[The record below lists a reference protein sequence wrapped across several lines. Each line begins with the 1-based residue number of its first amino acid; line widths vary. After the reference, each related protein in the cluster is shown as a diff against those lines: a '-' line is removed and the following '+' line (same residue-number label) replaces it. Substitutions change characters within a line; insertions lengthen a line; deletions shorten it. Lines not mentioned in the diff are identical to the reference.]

1 MYVTIVI
8 IFNQIDISENKFA
21 DFFVCVTK
29 NNNFVRLF
37 ENSKD
42 HCTDITFYDLRS
54 SMLFLVYRRN
64 GNDRRIKQKIIQ
76 PFLSLSQIACD
87 VVCDFY
93 LFLDFYFPDSE
104 FSFSAYSF
112 HFGNFSF
119 KMVAT
124 REFSFNR
131 NCDTRLF

>member
-1 MYVTIVI
+1 MYVTIII

-29 NNNFVRLF
+29 NNNFVRLLKF
-37 ENSKD
+37 QKTIAQISRFTTYVFD
-42 HCTDITFYDLRS
+42 V
-54 SMLFLVYRRN
+54 VYRRN

-93 LFLDFYFPDSE
+93 HKKRSHIEEYL
-104 FSFSAYSF
+104 
-112 HFGNFSF
+112 
-119 KMVAT
+119 M
-124 REFSFNR
+124 
-131 NCDTRLF
+131 

>member
-1 MYVTIVI
+1 MKIQKTIAQISRFTTYVFDV
-8 IFNQIDISENKFA
+8 
-21 DFFVCVTK
+21 
-29 NNNFVRLF
+29 
-37 ENSKD
+37 
-42 HCTDITFYDLRS
+42 
-54 SMLFLVYRRN
+54 VYRRN

-93 LFLDFYFPDSE
+93 LFLDFYFSDSE

-131 NCDTRLF
+131 NIDVRLFCSCSISVWASGIFGAMLASPMGTIV

>member
-1 MYVTIVI
+1 MYVTIII
-8 IFNQIDISENKFA
+8 IFNQIDMSENKFA

-54 SMLFLVYRRN
+54 PTLFLVYRRN

-93 LFLDFYFPDSE
+93 HKKRSLIEEYL
-104 FSFSAYSF
+104 
-112 HFGNFSF
+112 
-119 KMVAT
+119 M
-124 REFSFNR
+124 
-131 NCDTRLF
+131 

>member
-1 MYVTIVI
+1 MYVTIII
-8 IFNQIDISENKFA
+8 IFNQIDMSENKFA

-29 NNNFVRLF
+29 NNNFVRFF
-37 ENSKD
+37 EISKG

-54 SMLFLVYRRN
+54 PTLFLVYRRN

-93 LFLDFYFPDSE
+93 HFIRFRVGYSQNTFKWVSSVYPFLILIVIGY
-104 FSFSAYSF
+104 
-112 HFGNFSF
+112 
-119 KMVAT
+119 
-124 REFSFNR
+124 
-131 NCDTRLF
+131 

>member
-1 MYVTIVI
+1 MYVTIII
-8 IFNQIDISENKFA
+8 IFNQIDMSENKFA

-54 SMLFLVYRRN
+54 PTLFLVYRRN

-93 LFLDFYFPDSE
+93 YFIR
-104 FSFSAYSF
+104 FRWGYSQ
-112 HFGNFSF
+112 N
-119 KMVAT
+119 A
-124 REFSFNR
+124 FNWVSSVYPS
-131 NCDTRLF
+131 LKLIVIGY

>member
-1 MYVTIVI
+1 MYVTIII

-29 NNNFVRLF
+29 NNNFVRLLKF
-37 ENSKD
+37 QKTIAQISRFTTYVFD
-42 HCTDITFYDLRS
+42 V
-54 SMLFLVYRRN
+54 VYRRN
-64 GNDRRIKQKIIQ
+64 VNDRRIKQKIIQ

-93 LFLDFYFPDSE
+93 LFLDFYFSDSE

-131 NCDTRLF
+131 NIDVRLF